1 MIRKAVG
8 AIVYQ
13 NDKFLL
19 INKTKIN
26 TNTGKETI
34 NGEWDFIKGG
44 IKETDADLKQAVLRE
59 LKEETGSTDY
69 KIMKQFNEKICFDFP
84 EKLKAKVG
92 FDRQETTMFLVEFI
106 GDVDSISPLDNEIS
120 DFIFVE
126 QDKVIEILTHFDT
139 KDFFLKTI

>member
-8 AIVYQ
+8 AIVFQ

-44 IKETDADLKQAVLRE
+44 VKETDADLKQAVLRE

-69 KIMKQFNEKICFDFP
+69 KIMKQFNEKICFDFA
-84 EKLKAKVG
+84 EELKVKVG

-106 GDVDSISPLDNEIS
+106 GDVDSISPFDNEIS

>member
-8 AIVYQ
+8 AIVFQ
-13 NDKFLL
+13 NDKYLL
-19 INKTKIN
+19 VHKTKIN

-44 IKETDADLKQAVLRE
+44 VKETDADLEQAVLRE
-59 LKEETGSTDY
+59 IKEETGSTDY

-84 EKLKAKVG
+84 EELKAKVG

-106 GDVDSISPLDNEIS
+106 GDVNSIRPLDNEIS

-126 QDKVIEILTHFDT
+126 QEKVIEILTHFDT
-139 KDFFLKTI
+139 MDFFLKSI